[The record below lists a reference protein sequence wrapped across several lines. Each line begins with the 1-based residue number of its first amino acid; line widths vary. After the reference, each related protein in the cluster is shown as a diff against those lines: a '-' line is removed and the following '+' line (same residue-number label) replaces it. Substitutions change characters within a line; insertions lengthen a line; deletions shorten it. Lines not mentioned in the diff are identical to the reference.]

1 MLRRYFATT
10 LSNPIDGDLDT
21 IMPSEYIDAFEGRS
35 KNSMISIYAKKNSSE
50 LKKVYMKYMYRLVID
65 LESYKFKD
73 IEDENKELQLKVDKV
88 DLLEDKLK
96 KIEEKYDLI
105 FENNK
110 KMVKC
115 IMFLYFNH
123 THPFLCFF
131 QLYILILLMLIIPI
145 K

>member
-1 MLRRYFATT
+1 
-10 LSNPIDGDLDT
+10 
-21 IMPSEYIDAFEGRS
+21 
-35 KNSMISIYAKKNSSE
+35 
-50 LKKVYMKYMYRLVID
+50 MKYMYRLVID

-115 IMFLYFNH
+115 IMFLYF
-123 THPFLCFF
+123 
-131 QLYILILLMLIIPI
+131 
-145 K
+145 